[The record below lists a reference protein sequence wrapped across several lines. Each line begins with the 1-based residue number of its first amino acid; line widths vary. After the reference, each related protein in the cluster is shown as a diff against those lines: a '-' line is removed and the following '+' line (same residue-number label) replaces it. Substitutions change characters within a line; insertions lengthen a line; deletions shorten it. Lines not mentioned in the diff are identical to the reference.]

1 LDQPE
6 DDIDFVTLHNILYFI
21 YIGCVNLP
29 FFKDEKDVEPLPE
42 GHPEEADPFR
52 LFRAA
57 DKFLLPSLQEQCY
70 FHLQHGVTVENVS
83 DMLFHPDCEH
93 HAELKQHFTDYIVAN
108 FKEVKETD
116 GWERAVCD
124 DDVSPAIYRYRLR
137 LILEITK
144 KVGNRLSKVILN
156 GTRVLIRSELLKE
169 VASRAGVQM
178 EYDISGLVEV

>member
-6 DDIDFVTLHNILYFI
+6 DDIDFVTLHNILYFV

-29 FFKDEKDVEPLPE
+29 FPHDEKDSEPEPLPE
-42 GHPEEADPFR
+42 GFPDQADPFR

-93 HAELKQHFTDYIVAN
+93 HMELKQHFTDYIVAN
-108 FKEVKETD
+108 FKEVKETE

-124 DDVSPAIYRYRLR
+124 EDISPAIYRYRSR

-144 KVGNRLSKVILN
+144 KLAN
-156 GTRVLIRSELLKE
+156 
-169 VASRAGVQM
+169 
-178 EYDISGLVEV
+178 